1 MTGSVFISGNFNS
14 VHAGHIRLMSFA
26 KRLAPKLIVGI
37 YGDDYQQANIG
48 RPLSERLMALKTLNL
63 IDQIVEVDNNII
75 SVLKKVKPNFIVKG
89 SEFKEILILR
99 KTTLKITIRVN

>member
-1 MTGSVFISGNFNS
+1 M
-14 VHAGHIRLMSFA
+14 
-26 KRLAPKLIVGI
+26 GI

-75 SVLKKVKPNFIVKG
+75 SVLKKVKPN
-89 SEFKEILILR
+89 L
-99 KTTLKITIRVN
+99 